1 MDEPNTDTFSGF
13 HARRSPPLG
22 LDTPRPWLLAAAV
35 ASFLGAILAAIS
47 THDFVRHL
55 DRQTHTIHC
64 SVIPGGGAQFGESG
78 CRTVMMSPYSALFRE
93 SLWGGLPIS
102 LLALAVFA
110 YLTYRAVDFAVKDAD
125 APRRIETTF
134 LLAGAALP
142 VLMSL
147 IYGYIAA
154 SEIGA
159 MCKTCVGIYVASAA
173 VFACVLVAHTRTTAP
188 PSLTP
193 ATRTYLQ
200 WFLEGVVYVVV
211 LVVMYVALAP
221 KSSLPEKG
229 CGVLVKQ
236 DDAAGV
242 MVSLPSASGGT
253 RAIAVLDPL
262 CPGCRALEGR
272 LEASG
277 LTRKLALKGALFPLD
292 SQCNWM
298 VKDALHPG
306 ACAVSEA
313 ILCEGDRG
321 HEVLA
326 WAFKAQARLLET
338 ARGEDGDR
346 AVRAAITSAFPGVK
360 GCLGSAKVRAR
371 LNKSLRWA
379 VANAIPVLTPQLFV
393 GDTRVCEEDTDLG
406 LEYTVGAMIR
416 HAGRPRE

>member
-13 HARRSPPLG
+13 HARRSSSFQ
-22 LDTPRPWLLAAAV
+22 LDTPRPWLFAAAA
-35 ASFLGAILAAIS
+35 ASLLGTILAGIS

-64 SVIPGGGAQFGESG
+64 SVIPGAGAQFGESG

-93 SLWGGLPIS
+93 SLWGGLPIG

-110 YLTYRAVDFAVKDAD
+110 YLTYRAVDFAVKDA
-125 APRRIETTF
+125 PRRVETTF
-134 LLAGAALP
+134 LLAGASLP

-159 MCKTCVGIYVASAA
+159 ICNTCVGIYVASAG
-173 VFACVLVAHTRTTAP
+173 VFGCALVAHTRTP
-188 PSLTP
+188 PSPSL
-193 ATRTYLQ
+193 AASTRTHLQ
-200 WFLEGVVYVVV
+200 WFAEGVVYVLV
-211 LVVMYVALAP
+211 LVVMYMALAP
-221 KSSLPEKG
+221 KSPLPEKG
-229 CGVLVKQ
+229 CGVLVKH

-242 MVSLPSASGGT
+242 MVPLASASAPGAT

-262 CPGCRALEGR
+262 CPSCRALEAR

-277 LTRKLALKGALFPLD
+277 LTKRLSLKGALFPLD

-321 HEVLA
+321 QNVLA
-326 WAFKAQARLLET
+326 WAFQEQTRLLEA
-338 ARGEDGDR
+338 ARGGDGDR
-346 AVRAAITSAFPGVK
+346 AVRDAILSAFPSVK
-360 GCLGSAKVRAR
+360 GCLGSPKVRAR

-393 GDTRVCEEDTDLG
+393 GDTRVCDEDTDLG
-406 LEYTVGAMIR
+406 LEYTVGAMIER
-416 HAGRPRE
+416 AARPRE